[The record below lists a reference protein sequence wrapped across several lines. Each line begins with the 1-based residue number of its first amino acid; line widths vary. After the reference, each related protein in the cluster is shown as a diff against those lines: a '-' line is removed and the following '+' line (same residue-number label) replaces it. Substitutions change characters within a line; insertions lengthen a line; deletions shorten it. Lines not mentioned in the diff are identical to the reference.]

1 MLQKNTIAPDF
12 TLFATPDQKIKLS
25 EFKGKM

>member
-1 MLQKNTIAPDF
+1 MLKKNDIAPDF
-12 TLFATPDQKIKLS
+12 TLFATPDQKIALS